1 MTTSEKEGQDSRG
14 HRLRRCNLKLS
25 HLLSPNGNKR
35 VPIDVL
41 TLSHLVLGRI
51 LGKDLPFV
59 KIDGVVDKLWRG
71 AARHTSMWSAPH
83 HIAGVQ
89 N

>member
-14 HRLRRCNLKLS
+14 RRLRRCNLKLS
-25 HLLSPNGNKR
+25 HLLSPNGNKM

-59 KIDGVVDKLWRG
+59 KIDGVVDKL
-71 AARHTSMWSAPH
+71 
-83 HIAGVQ
+83 
-89 N
+89 